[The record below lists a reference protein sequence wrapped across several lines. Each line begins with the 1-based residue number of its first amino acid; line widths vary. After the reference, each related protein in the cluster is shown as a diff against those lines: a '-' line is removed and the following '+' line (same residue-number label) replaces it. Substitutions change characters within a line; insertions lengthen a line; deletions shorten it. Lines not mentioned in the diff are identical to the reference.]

1 MEGSFEI
8 RDSRL
13 EIPAG
18 EPTRAA
24 STLVVRFRIGRAL
37 RFLSHAET
45 SRVFQRACARAEIPV
60 KYSAGFN
67 PHPKLSLPLPRSVGV
82 ESDDELLV
90 IRLADEPR
98 DTDETY
104 EARIREALQE
114 RLPAGIEVT
123 GVERVES
130 GSFHARTV
138 DYLFCLR
145 ADRAADLADRLRQRG
160 QVVLAGESW
169 IVERKLPGD
178 RKARRIDVRP
188 FLEAIQPVEGGAVV
202 RCNVT
207 AAGSIRID
215 EILQLLELEME
226 DLAAPIRR
234 TAVEWTSTKSPMEKQ
249 QGGVEAPI

>member
-1 MEGSFEI
+1 MEEKFGVRNPEFETAA
-8 RDSRL
+8 
-13 EIPAG
+13 AG
-18 EPTRAA
+18 PVSAA
-24 STLVVRFRIGRAL
+24 SSLVVRFRIGGAL

-45 SRVFQRACARAEIPV
+45 SRVFQRACARAGIPV

-90 IRLADEPR
+90 IRLEDEPR
-98 DTDETY
+98 AVDGTY
-104 EARIREALQE
+104 EARMRQA
-114 RLPAGIEVT
+114 LPAGIDLT

-130 GSFHARTV
+130 GTFHARTA

-145 ADRAADLADRLRQRG
+145 ADRAAELADRLRQRA
-160 QVVLAGESW
+160 QLVLAGESR
-169 IVERKLPGD
+169 IVERKLPAD

-188 FLEAIQPVEGGAVV
+188 FLQAIQPVERGVVV

-215 EILQLLELEME
+215 EILQLLELETE

-234 TAVEWTSTKSPMEKQ
+234 TAVEWTSAKPPMEKQ
-249 QGGVEAPI
+249 QGGVDAPIERIL